1 MFAFSEKRPEIPSD
15 VRAKL
20 QPVTLARN
28 KLIALSS
35 PWSDMVP
42 RGGLR
47 RGTTVVVNARPGTG
61 GLSLALSLL
70 SGPSANGH
78 WSGVIGVDDPGVVAA
93 HELGLDLR
101 RVLFIPRPRGA
112 WVETAGDLMDG
123 IDLLLVRP
131 PSKASHGAARKI
143 MDRVRER
150 GTVLIA
156 LCDANA
162 TWPLPADVSFDI
174 TQSQWKASSKLDARH
189 LTLRVSGRGEVQR
202 SGEHVVLLPNS
213 HGQAEAS

>member
-123 IDLLLVRP
+123 VDLLLVRP
-131 PSKASHGAARKI
+131 RSWTECENVALCLLRSVTQTPRGLFLQTYLLTSHSRSGK
-143 MDRVRER
+143 RVR
-150 GTVLIA
+150 
-156 LCDANA
+156 N
-162 TWPLPADVSFDI
+162 
-174 TQSQWKASSKLDARH
+174 SKPD
-189 LTLRVSGRGEVQR
+189 T
-202 SGEHVVLLPNS
+202 
-213 HGQAEAS
+213 